1 MPRAQSALA
10 MTGGFVRGAVDAIVR
25 RGGALPLPRA
35 TARVAPTEGYKQYRG
50 RDDVGSELSAA
61 SGRGSE
67 VSEWPR
73 SKLGASAV
81 RQRKNFGHRN
91 RIIVPYGGLQE
102 VRLNGASRTPPPTEC
117 NKKCGRAGRCGHR
130 PLRKRNK
137 KCGEVRNPPVTAAP
151 CQPPLGKGAGT
162 GVRIATGAKRPRN
175 DRGGYMGCGTRPG
188 GSSGRPTP
196 THHSPIEL
204 RRGRRPRRPALPWA
218 RCALAM
224 TGGFTRGAVQ
234 GCKNR

>member
-130 PLRKRNK
+130 PLRVHNKR
-137 KCGEVRNPPVTAAP
+137 CGEGIPPVTAAP
-151 CQPPLGKGAGT
+151 CQPPLGKGPRGR
-162 GVRIATGAKRPRN
+162 GERIATA
-175 DRGGYMGCGTRPG
+175 
-188 GSSGRPTP
+188 S
-196 THHSPIEL
+196 L
-204 RRGRRPRRPALPWA
+204 RTG
-218 RCALAM
+218 LAM
-224 TGGFTRGAVQ
+224 TGGFTWGAVQ
-234 GCKNR
+234 G

>member
-1 MPRAQSALA
+1 M
-10 MTGGFVRGAVDAIVR
+10 R

-175 DRGGYMGCGTRPG
+175 DRGVYMGCGTGMQKQVSRF
-188 GSSGRPTP
+188 
-196 THHSPIEL
+196 THLFLSCSFLRQFRIIGQERFVSKFCDL
-204 RRGRRPRRPALPWA
+204 IRRGFEAILDV
-218 RCALAM
+218 L
-224 TGGFTRGAVQ
+224 
-234 GCKNR
+234 